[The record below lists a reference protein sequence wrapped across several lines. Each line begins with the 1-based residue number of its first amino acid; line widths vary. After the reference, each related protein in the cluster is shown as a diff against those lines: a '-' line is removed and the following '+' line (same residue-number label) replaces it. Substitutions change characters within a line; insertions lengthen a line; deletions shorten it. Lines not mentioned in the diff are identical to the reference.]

1 MIIVPFIVKQ
11 DVEQNCQVQLRAIIV
26 SVCVKFVFF
35 SNQAMTSTTMT
46 IVNASSRS
54 IVATRFSRLNPH
66 SHKYYQKE
74 MDENKK
80 LFLSKKKTRAKNF
93 IRTDNLEKRTN
104 NRSKMFLKINRRT
117 NLYSFLFTTVT
128 RKRIY
133 LAKTK
138 NNNYIK
144 TFIGR
149 QNTKESFLLEQIKSY

>member
-1 MIIVPFIVKQ
+1 M
-11 DVEQNCQVQLRAIIV
+11 
-26 SVCVKFVFF
+26 
-35 SNQAMTSTTMT
+35 
-46 IVNASSRS
+46 
-54 IVATRFSRLNPH
+54 
-66 SHKYYQKE
+66 
-74 MDENKK
+74 
-80 LFLSKKKTRAKNF
+80 NF

-149 QNTKESFLLEQIKSY
+149 QNTKESFLLE